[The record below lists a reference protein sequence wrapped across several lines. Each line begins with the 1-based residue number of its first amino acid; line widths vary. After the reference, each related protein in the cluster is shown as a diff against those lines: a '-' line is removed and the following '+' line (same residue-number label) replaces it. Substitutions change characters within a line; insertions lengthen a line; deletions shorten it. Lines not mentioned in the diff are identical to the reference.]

1 MGWIYTE
8 LVVVSLAAM
17 CSPTTLTFSILALVL
32 GERPR
37 RTGLLFYLGALTA
50 TIAVG
55 IAAAFILGDALAS
68 NEPSSPK
75 TWVAVI
81 DVALACVALLYAV
94 RLHRHP
100 IGAEKQAQMT
110 AQMSKVASS
119 PAVAVIGAGAM
130 LANPGAYIP
139 IALKTISETDPSAA
153 QYAVDW
159 IFFVLVSLL
168 PLLVAIVLLVV
179 AESWALRILGR
190 IRAWLERNLMR
201 IAIVILVV
209 LAAALLRNGIA
220 GLTS

>member
-1 MGWIYTE
+1 
-8 LVVVSLAAM
+8 
-17 CSPTTLTFSILALVL
+17 
-32 GERPR
+32 
-37 RTGLLFYLGALTA
+37 
-50 TIAVG
+50 
-55 IAAAFILGDALAS
+55 
-68 NEPSSPK
+68 
-75 TWVAVI
+75 
-81 DVALACVALLYAV
+81 
-94 RLHRHP
+94 
-100 IGAEKQAQMT
+100 
-110 AQMSKVASS
+110 MSGVASS
-119 PAVAVIGAGAM
+119 PAIAGIVGAGAA
-130 LANPGAYIP
+130 LANPGGFIP
-139 IALKTISETDPSAA
+139 LALKAISETDPSAA

>member
-1 MGWIYTE
+1 
-8 LVVVSLAAM
+8 
-17 CSPTTLTFSILALVL
+17 
-32 GERPR
+32 
-37 RTGLLFYLGALTA
+37 
-50 TIAVG
+50 
-55 IAAAFILGDALAS
+55 
-68 NEPSSPK
+68 
-75 TWVAVI
+75 
-81 DVALACVALLYAV
+81 
-94 RLHRHP
+94 
-100 IGAEKQAQMT
+100 MT

-168 PLLVAIVLLVV
+168 PLLLAIVLLVV

-190 IRAWLERNLMR
+190 VRAWLERNLMR

-209 LAAALLRNGIA
+209 LAAALLRNGLA